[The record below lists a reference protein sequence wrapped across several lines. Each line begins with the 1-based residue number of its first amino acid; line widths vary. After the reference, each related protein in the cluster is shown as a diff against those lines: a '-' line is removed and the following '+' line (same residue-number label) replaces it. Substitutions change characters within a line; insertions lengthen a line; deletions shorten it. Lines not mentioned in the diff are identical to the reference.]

1 MPTYRE
7 TRIKL
12 RDLIEHVGEP
22 LFEEARRWAWETA
35 ARTATGAGSWPNK
48 LGDVPLELQDVI
60 WALPNAAWVD
70 RVALAFELYRTMPCY
85 ANLMYI
91 QHQHDEWDADARRLF
106 WQEYRSLVSEA
117 DDRLAEP
124 VAYSLW
130 CDYFED
136 PGKVEE
142 AWQEIARPQE
152 LSEQGL
158 ERVLDSAGP
167 VPFRLKVSLYQ
178 QLAADRRW
186 HQPIFRSLLHSGF
199 DYYGELDV
207 AAARSLLPRLDV
219 ASDTPGLDDLK
230 RRLEL
235 AP

>member
-1 MPTYRE
+1 VR
-7 TRIKL
+7 L

-22 LFEEARRWAWETA
+22 LFEEARRWAWDTA
-35 ARTATGAGSWPNK
+35 ARTATGASPWPNN
-48 LGDVPLELQDVI
+48 LNDVPHELQDLI
-60 WALPNAAWVD
+60 WSQSDPMWVE

-91 QHQHDEWDADARRLF
+91 QHQHNDWDENARRLF
-106 WQEYRSLVSEA
+106 WNEYRSLLSDL

-136 PGKVEE
+136 PKIVEE
-142 AWQEIARPQE
+142 AWQEIARPTE
-152 LSEQGL
+152 LG
-158 ERVLDSAGP
+158 ERGIERLLDAAGP
-167 VPFRLKVSLYQ
+167 VPFRLKVSLYER
-178 QLAADRRW
+178 LATDRRW
-186 HQPIFRSLLHSGF
+186 HLPIFRSLLHSGF
-199 DYYGELDV
+199 DYYGDLDV
-207 AAARSLLPRLDV
+207 PATRDLLPRLNV
-219 ASDTPGLDDLK
+219 PSGTPGLDDLR